1 MRKKKKKT
9 AGGKRPT
16 RRGAARIRRP
26 RPRPRPV
33 WLRLGPPT
41 WLQNNPV
48 WIRVIFVRS
57 IGKTVQMRI
66 QQKGVK
72 KPMTISMALS
82 RTKRRLKKKSR

>member
-1 MRKKKKKT
+1 MRKKKKSP
-9 AGGKRPT
+9 AGKRPKASSVA
-16 RRGAARIRRP
+16 RR

-41 WLQNNPV
+41 WLQNNPPV

-66 QQKGVK
+66 QQKGAK
-72 KPMTISMALS
+72 KPTTISLALS
-82 RTKRRLKKKSR
+82 RTKQRLKKSR

>member
-1 MRKKKKKT
+1 MRKRKKKSP
-9 AGGKRPT
+9 GGKRPK
-16 RRGAARIRRP
+16 GASLARKR

-41 WLQNNPV
+41 WLQNNPPV

-66 QQKGVK
+66 QQKGAK
-72 KPMTISMALS
+72 KPTTISLALS
-82 RTKRRLKKKSR
+82 RTKKRLKKSR

>member
-1 MRKKKKKT
+1 MRKKKKSP
-9 AGGKRPT
+9 GGKRPKG
-16 RRGAARIRRP
+16 GAARSRKP

-41 WLQNNPV
+41 WLQNNPPI

-66 QQKGVK
+66 QQKGAK
-72 KPMTISMALS
+72 KPTTISLALS
-82 RTKRRLKKKSR
+82 RTKKRLKKGR

>member
-1 MRKKKKKT
+1 MRKKKKSS
-9 AGGKRPT
+9 GGKRPK
-16 RRGAARIRRP
+16 RPSVARNRRP

-82 RTKRRLKKKSR
+82 RTKQRIKKSR

>member
-1 MRKKKKKT
+1 MRKKKKKSP
-9 AGGKRPT
+9 GSKRPKS
-16 RRGAARIRRP
+16 GSLARSRRP

-82 RTKRRLKKKSR
+82 RTKQRIKKSR

>member
-1 MRKKKKKT
+1 MRKRKKKSPS
-9 AGGKRPT
+9 GKRPK
-16 RRGAARIRRP
+16 GASLARKR

-41 WLQNNPV
+41 WLQNNPPV

-66 QQKGVK
+66 QQKGAK
-72 KPMTISMALS
+72 KPTTISLALS
-82 RTKRRLKKKSR
+82 RTKKRLKKSR

>member
-1 MRKKKKKT
+1 MRKKKKKSP
-9 AGGKRPT
+9 GGRRPKRPSV
-16 RRGAARIRRP
+16 ARNRRP

-82 RTKRRLKKKSR
+82 RTKQRIKKSR

>member
-1 MRKKKKKT
+1 MRKKKKSP
-9 AGGKRPT
+9 GGKRPKT
-16 RRGAARIRRP
+16 SVVARRRP
-26 RPRPRPV
+26 PPRPRPV

-82 RTKRRLKKKSR
+82 RTKQRIKKSR